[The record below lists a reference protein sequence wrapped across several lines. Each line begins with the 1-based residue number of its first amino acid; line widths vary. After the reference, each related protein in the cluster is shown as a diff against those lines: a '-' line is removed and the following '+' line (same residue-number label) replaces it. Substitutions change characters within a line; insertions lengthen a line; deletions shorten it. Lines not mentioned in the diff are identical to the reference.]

1 MGNEKIKVINKE
13 EFKKEVLGS
22 KEPVLVDFYADW
34 CGPCRMM
41 GPVMEEVSKEY
52 KVFKVNT
59 DNEEEL
65 AAEYGIMS
73 IPCVI
78 AFKDG
83 KEINRSIG
91 YVSKDKII
99 DLCEFHLFFGFPIC
113 EYNCPYLSCNNC
125 GLEPCESCKT
135 EGQCPIHTKSNFKND
150 ENKILN
156 ERTYKT
162 YYTEFLNKNN
172 KKEEKEEDQLNN
184 GYQKISNNLTLQL
197 SPKRE

>member
-41 GPVMEEVSKEY
+41 GPVMEEVSKQY

-99 DLCEFHLFFGFPIC
+99 DLI
-113 EYNCPYLSCNNC
+113 
-125 GLEPCESCKT
+125 K
-135 EGQCPIHTKSNFKND
+135 
-150 ENKILN
+150 
-156 ERTYKT
+156 
-162 YYTEFLNKNN
+162 
-172 KKEEKEEDQLNN
+172 
-184 GYQKISNNLTLQL
+184 
-197 SPKRE
+197 

>member
-13 EFKKEVLGS
+13 EFKIEVLGS

-41 GPVMEEVSKEY
+41 GPVMEEVSKQY

-99 DLCEFHLFFGFPIC
+99 DLI
-113 EYNCPYLSCNNC
+113 
-125 GLEPCESCKT
+125 K
-135 EGQCPIHTKSNFKND
+135 
-150 ENKILN
+150 
-156 ERTYKT
+156 
-162 YYTEFLNKNN
+162 
-172 KKEEKEEDQLNN
+172 
-184 GYQKISNNLTLQL
+184 
-197 SPKRE
+197 

>member
-99 DLCEFHLFFGFPIC
+99 DLI
-113 EYNCPYLSCNNC
+113 
-125 GLEPCESCKT
+125 K
-135 EGQCPIHTKSNFKND
+135 
-150 ENKILN
+150 
-156 ERTYKT
+156 
-162 YYTEFLNKNN
+162 
-172 KKEEKEEDQLNN
+172 
-184 GYQKISNNLTLQL
+184 
-197 SPKRE
+197 

>member
-1 MGNEKIKVINKE
+1 MGNEKIKVINKK

-99 DLCEFHLFFGFPIC
+99 DLI
-113 EYNCPYLSCNNC
+113 
-125 GLEPCESCKT
+125 K
-135 EGQCPIHTKSNFKND
+135 
-150 ENKILN
+150 
-156 ERTYKT
+156 
-162 YYTEFLNKNN
+162 
-172 KKEEKEEDQLNN
+172 
-184 GYQKISNNLTLQL
+184 
-197 SPKRE
+197 